1 MRTCPLGSM
10 LWGRRSAS
18 SPSDAQLCTHGFD
31 DSLSGCCEGG
41 CLFAYYGFRG
51 SGRGS
56 IDPIRFAIR
65 GCLLVSLPCSLSFLA
80 DSGCQLVSLPPAPSC
95 PCPAMSWHTVSW
107 GTYWLAEHCLL
118 ARGTAGSSAN
128 RGSSLG
134 ETTCRSAL
142 LNGEQVLMG
151 DERQLARLLAL

>member
-1 MRTCPLGSM
+1 
-10 LWGRRSAS
+10 
-18 SPSDAQLCTHGFD
+18 
-31 DSLSGCCEGG
+31 
-41 CLFAYYGFRG
+41 
-51 SGRGS
+51 
-56 IDPIRFAIR
+56 
-65 GCLLVSLPCSLSFLA
+65 
-80 DSGCQLVSLPPAPSC
+80 
-95 PCPAMSWHTVSW
+95 MSWHTVSW

-151 DERQLARLLAL
+151 DERQLARLLALWGV